1 MTSIDP
7 GENRVV
13 ILDGPPPGWT
23 PEAWQ
28 QRVDHAHL
36 TLVRVLLR
44 VRERL
49 ITEGKL
55 PKDAD

>member
-7 GENRVV
+7 ARVIIV
-13 ILDGPPPGWT
+13 DEPPLGWT
-23 PEAWQ
+23 AEAWQ
-28 QRVDHAHL
+28 RRVEHAQL

-44 VRERL
+44 ARERL
-49 ITEGKL
+49 IAEGKL

>member
-7 GENRVV
+7 ARVTIV
-13 ILDGPPPGWT
+13 DEPPLGWT
-23 PEAWQ
+23 AEAWQ
-28 QRVDHAHL
+28 RRVEHAQL

-44 VRERL
+44 ARERL
-49 ITEGKL
+49 IAEGKL